1 MCDRWAAANA
11 PTVVKQK
18 EKYPFIISG
27 QDAIQKEGVNSGY
40 GLLMTGAQKRGGE
53 ERGGGKPKHQL
64 CPSFARLLKLH
75 PKFPPGFTRT
85 RITMLSIRMC

>member
-1 MCDRWAAANA
+1 MYGREMCDRWAAANA

-40 GLLMTGAQKRGGE
+40 GLLMTGAQKRGG
-53 ERGGGKPKHQL
+53 GGKRRGETQAP
-64 CPSFARLLKLH
+64 A
-75 PKFPPGFTRT
+75 
-85 RITMLSIRMC
+85 LSILC